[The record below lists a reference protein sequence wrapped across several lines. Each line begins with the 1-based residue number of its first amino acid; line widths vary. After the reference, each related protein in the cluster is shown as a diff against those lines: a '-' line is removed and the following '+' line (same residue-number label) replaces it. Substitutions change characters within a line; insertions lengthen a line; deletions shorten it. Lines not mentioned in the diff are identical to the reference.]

1 MKEANRN
8 PKTHSLERLDIN
20 DSRAARPTNRDVEI
34 VKLPDGR
41 EFIRTPRTSLKRSG
55 AVSDLPKKA
64 GFKRRWVSSNIP
76 NRIQNLI
83 DLGYRPATDENGIE
97 IAPIRG
103 GTNKQG
109 ETFMRY
115 ALEISEE
122 MDAQIERDNKQRIE
136 NRNKESLEK
145 MKNVDLGSGSSTY
158 VKQDSQKFITRQN

>member
-8 PKTHSLERLDIN
+8 SKTHSLERLDIE
-20 DSRAARPTNRDVEI
+20 DSRAARPTNRDREI
-34 VKLPDGR
+34 IKLPDGK
-41 EFIRTPRTSLKRSG
+41 EFIRTPRTSLKRNG
-55 AVSDLPKKA
+55 ANSDLPKKP
-64 GFKRRWVSSNIP
+64 GFKNRWVSSNIP

-136 NRNKESLEK
+136 DQNNEALEK
-145 MKNVDLGSGSSTY
+145 MRNVNLGSGSSTY

>member
-8 PKTHSLERLDIN
+8 SKTHSLERLDIN

-34 VKLPDGR
+34 VKLPDGK
-41 EFIRTPRTSLKRSG
+41 EFIRTPRTSLKRNG

-64 GFKRRWVSSNIP
+64 GFKNRWVSSNIP

-83 DLGYRPATDENGIE
+83 DLGYKPPTDENGIE

-136 NRNKESLEK
+136 DQNNEALEK

>member
-1 MKEANRN
+1 M
-8 PKTHSLERLDIN
+8 
-20 DSRAARPTNRDVEI
+20 
-34 VKLPDGR
+34 
-41 EFIRTPRTSLKRSG
+41 
-55 AVSDLPKKA
+55 
-64 GFKRRWVSSNIP
+64 
-76 NRIQNLI
+76 I

-136 NRNKESLEK
+136 DQNNEALEK

-158 VKQDSQKFITRQN
+158 VKQDSQKFITR

>member
-8 PKTHSLERLDIN
+8 QKTHSLERLDID
-20 DSRAARPTNRDVEI
+20 DSRAARPTNRDIEI
-34 VKLPDGR
+34 VKLPDGK

-55 AVSDLPKKA
+55 AISDLPKKS

-136 NRNKESLEK
+136 DQNKEALEK
-145 MKNVDLGSGSSTY
+145 MQNVDLGSGSSTY
-158 VKQDSQKFITRQN
+158 VKQDSQKFITR

>member
-8 PKTHSLERLDIN
+8 PKTHSLERLDIE
-20 DSRAARPTNRDVEI
+20 DSRAARPTNRDVEV

-55 AVSDLPKKA
+55 AVSDLPKKV

-122 MDAQIERDNKQRIE
+122 MDAKIERDNKQRIE
-136 NRNKESLEK
+136 DQNNETLEK
-145 MKNVDLGSGSSTY
+145 MRNVDLGSGSSTY

>member
-8 PKTHSLERLDIN
+8 PKTHSLERLDIQ
-20 DSRAARPTNRDVEI
+20 DSRAARPTNRDVEV

-83 DLGYRPATDENGIE
+83 DLGYRPATDENGTE

-136 NRNKESLEK
+136 DQNNEALEK

-158 VKQDSQKFITRQN
+158 VKQDSQKLITRQN

>member
-8 PKTHSLERLDIN
+8 QKTHSLERLDIE
-20 DSRAARPTNRDVEI
+20 DSRAARPTNRDIEV
-34 VKLPDGR
+34 VKLPDGK

-55 AVSDLPKKA
+55 AISDLPKKA

-122 MDAQIERDNKQRIE
+122 MDAQIERDNRQRIE
-136 NRNKESLEK
+136 DQNNETLEK

>member
-1 MKEANRN
+1 MKEATRN
-8 PKTHSLERLDIN
+8 PKTHSLERLDIE
-20 DSRAARPTNRDVEI
+20 DSRSPRPTNRDVEI

-55 AVSDLPKKA
+55 AISDLPKKA
-64 GFKRRWVSSNIP
+64 GFKRRWASSNIP

-97 IAPIRG
+97 ITPIRG

-136 NRNKESLEK
+136 DQNNEALEK
-145 MKNVDLGSGSSTY
+145 MKNVNLGSGSSTY

>member
-20 DSRAARPTNRDVEI
+20 DSRASRPTNRDVEVI
-34 VKLPDGR
+34 KLPDGK
-41 EFIRTPRTSLKRSG
+41 EFIRTPRTSLKRGG
-55 AVSDLPKKA
+55 AISDLPKKV

-103 GTNKQG
+103 GTSKQG

-122 MDAQIERDNKQRIE
+122 I
-136 NRNKESLEK
+136 
-145 MKNVDLGSGSSTY
+145 VGSIRSHA
-158 VKQDSQKFITRQN
+158 

>member
-8 PKTHSLERLDIN
+8 PKTHSLERLDIE
-20 DSRAARPTNRDVEI
+20 DSRAARPTNRDVEV
-34 VKLPDGR
+34 VKLPDGK

-83 DLGYRPATDENGIE
+83 DLGYKPATDENGIQ

-115 ALEISEE
+115 AFEISEE
-122 MDAQIERDNKQRIE
+122 MDAQIERDNKQKIE
-136 NRNKESLEK
+136 DQNNEKLEK
-145 MKNVDLGSGSSTY
+145 MRNVDLGSNSSTY
-158 VKQDSQKFITRQN
+158 VKQNSQKFITIQN

>member
-8 PKTHSLERLDIN
+8 SKTHSLERLEIE
-20 DSRAARPTNRDVEI
+20 DSRAARPINRDREI
-34 VKLPDGR
+34 IKLPDGR
-41 EFIRTPRTSLKRSG
+41 EFTRTPRTSLKRNG
-55 AVSDLPKKA
+55 ANSDLPKKP
-64 GFKRRWVSSNIP
+64 GFKNRWVSSNIP

-83 DLGYRPATDENGIE
+83 DLGYKPATDENGIE

-136 NRNKESLEK
+136 DQNNEKLEK
-145 MKNVDLGSGSSTY
+145 MRNVNLGSNSSTY
-158 VKQDSQKFITRQN
+158 VKQDSQKFITIEN

>member
-8 PKTHSLERLDIN
+8 SKTHSLERLDIE
-20 DSRAARPTNRDVEI
+20 DSRAARPTNRDREI
-34 VKLPDGR
+34 IKLPDGR
-41 EFIRTPRTSLKRSG
+41 EFIRTPRTSLKRNG
-55 AVSDLPKKA
+55 ANSDLPKKP
-64 GFKRRWVSSNIP
+64 GFKNRWVSSNIP

-136 NRNKESLEK
+136 DQNNEALEK
-145 MKNVDLGSGSSTY
+145 MRNVNLGSGSSTY

>member
-8 PKTHSLERLDIN
+8 QKTHSLERLDID
-20 DSRAARPTNRDVEI
+20 DSRAARPTNRDVEV
-34 VKLPDGR
+34 VKLPDGK

-55 AVSDLPKKA
+55 AISDLPKKP

-136 NRNKESLEK
+136 DQNKEALEK
-145 MKNVDLGSGSSTY
+145 MQNVDLGSNSSTY

>member
-8 PKTHSLERLDIN
+8 SKTHSLERLDIN

-34 VKLPDGR
+34 VKLPDGK
-41 EFIRTPRTSLKRSG
+41 EFIRTPRTSLKRNG

-64 GFKRRWVSSNIP
+64 GFKNRWVSSNIP

-83 DLGYRPATDENGIE
+83 DLGYKPATDENGIE

-136 NRNKESLEK
+136 DQNNEALEK